1 MLKNNNASHSNE
13 TDLEVSI
20 NSVLKKAFPF
30 ACIDIKHQVRFCF
43 QVGRAKVEID
53 GEGSW
58 VKEGRADIVIFYK
71 GRPLAVVELKRRGLD
86 LSNTDRLQGLSY
98 ARMLDPIAPLVLVTN
113 GDVIKKYN
121 TYNGEEWDADSDSEQ
136 QLNKLID
143 NACVIAADG
152 DIRQAAKI
160 LMGKVCEV
168 WSSVVREST
177 AETLQSLTGELQ
189 KTNLPFAQ
197 NFLIPRQ
204 ATKIVIKAFEESCF
218 VILEGEPLIGKS
230 NVLREIV
237 NMTQETTSFAVLY
250 LEDGSGGYFQC
261 LADALSK
268 TLGWSLTAEDARAWL
283 QQLTSE
289 HDTKLIIVIDQ
300 YRSASEASKRE
311 LENLV
316 GIAQHGRFSV
326 VVAMDDALVEGT
338 INSQNA
344 RTQTILGRL
353 SQRVRVDPLDD
364 EEFKGAIVAVE
375 NFKVSMMHGSFR
387 SDDYRRPWVIR
398 SALCSAISYRKDN
411 GFDFAEV
418 PPLLGIDFIK
428 YVRETY
434 DNKELKHHFHELAI
448 ATLKD
453 YLGLDDR
460 PDAIEIQAATVFLL
474 RREALQ
480 FLSDDSRR
488 YLLDC
493 GAIRLDTYGELPVI
507 RIGFYEMLVS
517 ELSSVIATQLVKQAE
532 SCVESAIKWLMSI
545 AEIMPMGEVI
555 AARAIVL
562 LIESG
567 VDPIPLYRELLAQ
580 EPIVGAFSPNT
591 RFAIKTIDLPLDG
604 EAPLDS
610 KSHKGQ
616 AYYSD
621 NILPWITL
629 SHALTASPWRSEEV
643 GLFPQLFIL
652 MELAKSVVVL
662 RRPGNTTAA
671 YELLSSVMKDGT
683 FVAAWSDGIIEPV
696 TYAIFSTF
704 RKYPG
709 FGNSWIMLLRE
720 MDSVH
725 LLARTY
731 TVLIELIRLGGPQGL
746 WACQVADYEVLPLLR
761 NHPNFPSESSWLSE
775 IDTEN

>member
-1 MLKNNNASHSNE
+1 MPTNNNTSHSNE
-13 TDLEVSI
+13 ADLEVSI
-20 NSVLKKAFPF
+20 NSALKKAFPF
-30 ACIDIKHQVRFCF
+30 AGIDIQHQVRFCF
-43 QVGRAKVEID
+43 QVGREKVEID

-58 VKEGRADIVIFYK
+58 VKEGRADVVIIYK
-71 GRPLAVVELKRRGLD
+71 GRPLAVLELKRRGLK
-86 LSNTDRLQGLSY
+86 LSDRDRSQGLSY
-98 ARMLDPIAPLVLVTN
+98 ARMLDPIAPLVVVTN
-113 GDVIKKYN
+113 GDVTKKYN
-121 TYNGEEWDADSDSEQ
+121 TYDGKEWDAYSDSEQ

-143 NACVIAADG
+143 NSCVIAAG
-152 DIRQAAKI
+152 GEIRQAAKI
-160 LMGKVCEV
+160 LMGNVCEV
-168 WSSVVREST
+168 WSSVVRKST

-204 ATKIVIKAFEESCF
+204 ATKIVIKALEKSCF

-230 NVLREIV
+230 NVLREIIS
-237 NMTQETTSFAVLY
+237 MTQETTSFAVLY
-250 LEDGSGGYFQC
+250 LEDGAGGYFQC

-268 TLGWSLTAEDARAWL
+268 TLGWPLTVEDARAWL

-289 HDTKLIIVIDQ
+289 HDTKLIIAIDQ

-316 GIAQHGRFSV
+316 GIAQCGGFSV
-326 VVAMDDALVEGT
+326 IVAMDDALVEGT

-353 SQRVRVDPLDD
+353 SQRVRVEPLDD
-364 EEFKGAIVAVE
+364 EEFKGAIVAAE
-375 NFKVSMMHGSFR
+375 KLKVSMMHGSFR
-387 SDDYRRPWVIR
+387 SDDYRRPWVVR

-428 YVRETY
+428 YVREAY
-434 DNKELKHHFHELAI
+434 DNKELKHHFHGLAI
-448 ATLKD
+448 ATLED

-480 FLSDDSRR
+480 FLSDDTSR

-493 GAIRLDTYGELPVI
+493 GVIRLDTYGELPVI

-517 ELSSVIATQLVKQAE
+517 ELSSVIAIQLVKRAE
-532 SCVESAIKWLMSI
+532 YCVESAIKWLMNI

-562 LIESG
+562 LIESDF
-567 VDPIPLYRELLAQ
+567 DPIPLCRELLAQ
-580 EPIVGAFSPNT
+580 KPIVGASSPNT

-604 EAPLDS
+604 EALLDR
-610 KSHKGQ
+610 KSYKGQ

-629 SHALTASPWRSEEV
+629 SHVLTASPLKSEKI
-643 GLFPQLFIL
+643 GLLPQLFIL

-704 RKYPG
+704 RKYPN
-709 FGNSWIMLLRE
+709 FGDAWIMMLRE

-731 TVLIELIRLGGPQGL
+731 TVLVELMCLGGPQGL
-746 WACQVADYEVLPLLR
+746 WACHVANDEVLPLLM
-761 NHPNFPSESSWLSE
+761 NHPNFPSENTLLIK